1 MSAATF
7 SYDFTGHGTGPESGR
22 SFWMSQNSLTRAFS
36 LAPPPRAADLLD
48 VFGAVSAADRRSK
61 RCFRGVATGQRRICI
76 QMPVREPEVWTSPEL
91 VTRLLRCCL
100 GSAKTF
106 GILNSSAG
114 SPSWNRIPGKGF

>member
-48 VFGAVSAADRRSK
+48 VFGAVYAADRRSK

-91 VTRLLRCCL
+91 VTRLRELL
-100 GSAKTF
+100 SWVSEDVWN
-106 GILNSSAG
+106 LNSSAG